1 MSFTDTLLDFLTGR
15 IPDADPEDHDL
26 ARRAYAD
33 FIDVQL
39 AGFQTE
45 NARFGESEAGFRVD
59 HAGLRP
65 EKVAALRA
73 RLYVADDNNPG
84 SKVPAELPVIMGIE
98 TRLAAALPD
107 GLASRTYWIVR
118 DRFNRI
124 ASSQAATEYARW
136 APPELHEARVVA
148 VDDPLAVA
156 RQAETAALAAV
167 GRASLDLDQAKSIP
181 PDKHS
186 ADSDVALATATKVYE
201 AAIAA
206 AAKASQRVA
215 MLEAAA
221 AEPAHPETTDG
232 N

>member
-1 MSFTDTLLDFLTGR
+1 MSITDTLLDFLTGR

-39 AGFQTE
+39 AGF
-45 NARFGESEAGFRVD
+45 RVPD
-59 HAGLRP
+59 G
-65 EKVAALRA
+65 AALRA
-73 RLYVADDNNPG
+73 KLYVADENNPG
-84 SKVPAELPVIMGIE
+84 SKMPAELPVIMGIE
-98 TRLAAALPD
+98 TRLAAALSD

-124 ASSQAATEYARW
+124 ASTQAAAEYARW

-167 GRASLDLDQAKSIP
+167 GRASLDLDQAKAIP

-186 ADSDVALATATKVYE
+186 ADSDAALATATKVYE

-206 AAKASQRVA
+206 AAEASRRVA
-215 MLEAAA
+215 ALEATV
-221 AEPAHPETTDG
+221 AEPTHAETTDG
-232 N
+232 K